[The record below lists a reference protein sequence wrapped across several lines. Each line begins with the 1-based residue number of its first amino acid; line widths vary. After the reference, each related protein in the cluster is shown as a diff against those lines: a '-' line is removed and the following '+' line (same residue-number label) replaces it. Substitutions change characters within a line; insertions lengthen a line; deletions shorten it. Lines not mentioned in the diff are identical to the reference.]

1 MIRILSFIFF
11 LSVFML
17 ICMNPLLAQKD
28 TNAVNRKRAAVNKA
42 DSEKVQILTNQ
53 NEEFRAIQVDRLGD
67 SLRLLQLKKE
77 LELDTNDRKKKQA
90 LSAER
95 DLILNRDTIRY
106 RQLRQKVDSTRALIT
121 GFPVV
126 LGEDTLF
133 FVYARLGS
141 LSAKARADVVSVRIK
156 NLADD
161 YSFDTDSLKVVP
173 SDLSTDIVYNENVIK
188 SVTDMDA
195 IWENSDQENLARKY
209 VSKISRSIKKYQ
221 KEHDWKAIL
230 VDISIAILVIAAL
243 VFILYFIGK
252 FFRFLKRRIYN
263 QRGRKF
269 KGLKFGDY
277 EVLDAGRQV
286 NVLFGILNIVRW
298 IVMLIL
304 VYITLLILLGIF
316 PWTGR
321 FSGKMFSYLLDP
333 INNILVSIWY
343 YLPNLITIVVLLVV
357 FRYLLRILAYL
368 KSEIEKGKLKI
379 PGFYVDWA
387 NPTFQ
392 IVRVLILAFMV
403 IVIFPYLPGSDSPI
417 FKGVSVFL
425 GVLFT
430 FGSAGA
436 LSNIIAGLVLTYM
449 RAYRIGDRIQIGQ
462 IIGDVVEKSLLVT
475 RLKTIKNEIVSVPNS
490 TVMSSHTTN
499 FSADAAD
506 HGLILHTSVTIG
518 YDAPWRKVHELLIK
532 AALATELIE
541 KDPAPFVFQESLND
555 FYVTYQINAYTHAPN
570 KQHITYSVL
579 HQNIQDSFNEA
590 GVEIMSSHY
599 SNIRDGNK
607 TTIPAE
613 NLPKDY
619 VAPSFRVKQ
628 TGKEE

>member
-1 MIRILSFIFF
+1 
-11 LSVFML
+11 ML
-17 ICMNPLLAQKD
+17 TCMNPLLAQKD
-28 TNAVNRKRAAVNKA
+28 TNALKRNRAAVNKA

-53 NEEFRAIQVDRLGD
+53 NEELRAIQVNRLGD
-67 SLRLLQLKKE
+67 SLRLLQVKKE
-77 LELDTNDRKKKQA
+77 LELDTNDGKKKQA

-106 RQLRQKVDSTRALIT
+106 LQLRQKVDSARASIT

-126 LGEDTLF
+126 LGDDTLF

-161 YSFDTDSLKVVP
+161 YSFNTDSLKVVP
-173 SDLSTDIVYNENVIK
+173 SDLSTDIVYNDNVIK

-195 IWENSDQENLARKY
+195 IWENSDQEKLARKY

-221 KEHDWKAIL
+221 KVHDWKAIL
-230 VDISIAILVIAAL
+230 VDISMAILVTATL
-243 VFILYFIGK
+243 SFILYFIGK
-252 FFRFLKRRIYN
+252 FFKFLKRKIAN
-263 QRGRKF
+263 QRGKKF
-269 KGLKFGDY
+269 KGFKFGDY
-277 EVLDAGRQV
+277 EILDSNRQV
-286 NVLFGILNIVRW
+286 NVLFGVLNIVRW
-298 IVMLIL
+298 IIILIL

-321 FSGKMFSYLLDP
+321 FSGKMFSYILDP
-333 INNILVSIWY
+333 INNILVSVWH
-343 YLPNLITIVVLLVV
+343 YLPNLITIIVLVII
-357 FRYLLRILAYL
+357 FRYLLRILSFM

-449 RAYRIGDRIQIGQ
+449 RAYKIGDRIQIGQ
-462 IIGDVVEKSLLVT
+462 ITGDVVEKSLLVT

-490 TVMSSHTTN
+490 TVMSSHTKN

-518 YDAPWRKVHELLIK
+518 YDAPWRQVHELLIK
-532 AALATELIE
+532 AALATDLIE
-541 KDPAPFVFQESLND
+541 KDPSPFVFQESLND
-555 FYVTYQINAYTHAPN
+555 FYVTYQINAYTRLPN
-570 KQHITYSVL
+570 KQHITYSIL
-579 HQNIQDSFNEA
+579 HQNIQDAFNEA

-628 TGKEE
+628 TGAEE